1 MNERLNKG
9 GITMT
14 DQANQSRRNFLYV
27 AAGGLGAVAAG
38 GLVVP
43 FIGSMLPAADTLA
56 ASKTEFDVAT
66 VEAGQLVT
74 IQWQGKPVFVVN
86 RTAELLKQVDGHDDM
101 LKDKDS
107 KAIEAVSATWLTA
120 ENNKYRAIKP
130 EYLIVVASCTHLG
143 CIPLFKPSPT
153 RKEWGDSVPENW
165 PGGWHCPCHGS
176 LYDVSARVINGSPAP
191 HNLHLMPYTYKTDTV
206 VVIG

>member
-1 MNERLNKG
+1 
-9 GITMT
+9 MT

-27 AAGGLGAVAAG
+27 AAGGLGAVAVG

-66 VEAGQLVT
+66 VEAGQLVV
-74 IQWQGKPVFVVN
+74 IQWQGKPVFVSN
-86 RTAELLKQVDGHDDM
+86 RTATLLKEVDGHDEM

-107 KAIEAVSATWLTA
+107 QAIEAVSAAWITP
-120 ENNKYRAIKP
+120 ENTKYRSIKP

-143 CIPLFKPSPT
+143 CIPMYKPSAG
-153 RKEWGDSVPENW
+153 REEWGDSVPENW

-176 LYDVSARVINGSPAP
+176 LYDISARVINGSPAP
-191 HNLHLMPYTYKTDTV
+191 HNLHLMPYKYKTDTL

>member
-1 MNERLNKG
+1 
-9 GITMT
+9 MT

-38 GLVVP
+38 ATVVP

-56 ASKTEFDVAT
+56 ASKTEFDVST

-74 IQWQGKPVFVVN
+74 IQWQGKPVFVVH
-86 RTAELLKQVDGHDDM
+86 RTPELLKQVDGHDDK
-101 LKDKDS
+101 LKDVNS
-107 KAIEAVSATWLTA
+107 EAIA
-120 ENNKYRAIKP
+120 EVQQEWMDTPEKRKYRAIKP

-143 CIPLFKPSPT
+143 CIPLFKPSEG
-153 RKEWGDSVPENW
+153 RKEWGDSVPDDW
-165 PGGWHCPCHGS
+165 AGGWHCPCHGS
-176 LYDVSARVINGSPAP
+176 YYDISARVINGSPAP
-191 HNLHLMPYTYKTDTV
+191 HNLHVMPYQYKTDTT

>member
-1 MNERLNKG
+1 
-9 GITMT
+9 MT
-14 DQANQSRRNFLYV
+14 DQADQSRRNFLYV

-38 GLVVP
+38 ATVVP

-66 VEAGQLVT
+66 VAEGQLVV

-86 RTAELLKQVDGHDDM
+86 RTPELLNQIDGHDAM
-101 LKDKDS
+101 LKDPNS
-107 KAIEAVSATWLTA
+107 EAIEAVQA
-120 ENNKYRAIKP
+120 EWMDTPEKRKFRAIKP

-143 CIPLFKPSPT
+143 CIPLFKPSAGQ
-153 RKEWGDSVPENW
+153 KEWGDSVPADW

-176 LYDVSARVINGSPAP
+176 LYDLSARVINGSPAP
-191 HNLHLMPYTYKTDTV
+191 HNLHVMPYKYLSDTKV
-206 VVIG
+206 LIG

>member
-1 MNERLNKG
+1 
-9 GITMT
+9 MT

-66 VEAGQLVT
+66 VGAGQLVT

-101 LKDKDS
+101 LKDVDS
-107 KAIEAVSATWLTA
+107 KAIPEVEAEWMKKP
-120 ENNKYRAIKP
+120 EQRKYRAIKP
-130 EYLIVVASCTHLG
+130 E
-143 CIPLFKPSPT
+143 
-153 RKEWGDSVPENW
+153 
-165 PGGWHCPCHGS
+165 
-176 LYDVSARVINGSPAP
+176 
-191 HNLHLMPYTYKTDTV
+191 
-206 VVIG
+206 

>member
-1 MNERLNKG
+1 
-9 GITMT
+9 MT

-56 ASKTEFDVAT
+56 ASKTEFDVST
-66 VEAGQLVT
+66 VEAGQQVV

-86 RTAELLKQVDGHDDM
+86 RTATLLNEVDGHDDM
-101 LKDKDS
+101 LKDVDS
-107 KAIEAVSATWLTA
+107 KAIPAVEAEWMKTPDQR
-120 ENNKYRAIKP
+120 KYRAIKP
-130 EYLIVVASCTHLG
+130 ENLIVVASCTHLG
-143 CIPLFKPSPT
+143 CIPMFKPSAG
-153 RKEWGDSVPENW
+153 RKEWGESVPENW

-176 LYDVSARVINGSPAP
+176 LYDISARVINGSPAP
-191 HNLHLMPYTYKTDTV
+191 HNLHLMPYKYKTDTL

>member
-1 MNERLNKG
+1 
-9 GITMT
+9 MT

-56 ASKTEFDVAT
+56 ASKTEFDVST
-66 VEAGQLVT
+66 VEAGQQVV

-86 RTAELLKQVDGHDDM
+86 RTATLLNEVDGHDDM
-101 LKDKDS
+101 LKDVDS
-107 KAIEAVSATWLTA
+107 KAIPAVEAEWMKTPDQR
-120 ENNKYRAIKP
+120 KYRAIKP
-130 EYLIVVASCTHLG
+130 ENLIVVASCTHLG
-143 CIPLFKPSPT
+143 CIPMFKPSAG
-153 RKEWGDSVPENW
+153 RKEWGESVPENW

-176 LYDVSARVINGSPAP
+176 LYDISARVINGSPAP

>member
-1 MNERLNKG
+1 
-9 GITMT
+9 MT

-38 GLVVP
+38 ATVVP

-56 ASKTEFDVAT
+56 ASKTEFDVST
-66 VEAGQLVT
+66 VEAGQLVV

-86 RTAELLKQVDGHDDM
+86 RTAELLAQVDGHDDR
-101 LKDKDS
+101 LKDVNS
-107 KAIEAVSATWLTA
+107 EAIPEVQQDWMDTP
-120 ENNKYRAIKP
+120 EKRKYRAIKP

-143 CIPLFKPSPT
+143 CIPLFKPT
-153 RKEWGDSVPENW
+153 QGRKDWGDSVPENW
-165 PGGWHCPCHGS
+165 AGGWHCPCHGS
-176 LYDVSARVINGSPAP
+176 YYDISARVVNGSPAP
-191 HNLHLMPYTYKTDTV
+191 HNLHVMPYKYTSDTK